1 MNRYKSKFE
10 ESKEFNGR
18 KIDGVVF
25 SVNTIKQLLDE
36 GLEDF
41 MPAQSFLNANTQS
54 LLKTKMQTWALSA
67 QSAKRA
73 T

>member
-1 MNRYKSKFE
+1 MNKYKSKFE
-10 ESKEFNGR
+10 ESEEFNGR

-41 MPAQSFLNANTQS
+41 MIENFPGGGFNALDIQE
-54 LLKTKMQTWALSA
+54 MHI
-67 QSAKRA
+67 
-73 T
+73 